1 MGCLDSLRG
10 FLRNAMRFSPDH
22 FVFGCAGSSLLRVSF
37 ALAAARGGSSLAGVH
52 GLLIAMASLVEECK
66 P

>member
-1 MGCLDSLRG
+1 
-10 FLRNAMRFSPDH
+10 MRFSPDH

-52 GLLIAMASLVEECK
+52 GLLIAMASLLALHRL
-66 P
+66 